1 MPGTP
6 HPASYGITESQR
18 IDLVQYCR
26 SLSRLPKRN
35 LSNFE
40 REAFASG
47 DAYLAAFGGSTA
59 P

>member
-6 HPASYGITESQR
+6 HPASLGVIEEQL

-26 SLSRLPKRN
+26 SLAAEPKRN
-35 LSNFE
+35 LTNFE
-40 REAFASG
+40 RAMFATG
-47 DAYLAAFGGSTA
+47 DAYLAEFADSVA